1 MGPMGATTETG
12 FGWATPVLS
21 YVMAC
26 VGAALGLRCT
36 VRALDATGK
45 SKRNWLLTGA
55 VAIGAGIWTMHF
67 IAMLGFAVTG
77 TEIRYGVLLTL
88 LSLLVP
94 ILLTWAGML
103 IVGYGRSRA
112 LSLSLGGVVT
122 GFGVVVM
129 HYTGMAAMRL
139 TGQISYDPR
148 TVALSV
154 LIAVAAATAA
164 LWAGLTV
171 RGPVAAVGAS
181 LIMGIAVTA
190 MHYTGMRAAE
200 VKLAAETVAGGHA
213 PAGGATAMA
222 FILPMI
228 VILGSALFLTSAFV
242 ALSPTG
248 PRPPQLA
255 DSPGAAGVGVGVA
268 AGVGGAAGVGA
279 GVGLGG
285 AAGDDDAVSAL
296 NPVLGRRSS
305 HA

>member
-21 YVMAC
+21 YAMAC

-36 VRALDATGK
+36 VRALDATGR
-45 SKRNWLLTGA
+45 SKRRWLLTAA

-77 TEIRYGVLLTL
+77 TEIRYDVTLTL

-103 IVGYGRSRA
+103 IVGYGRSRSA
-112 LSLSLGGVVT
+112 SLSGGGAVT
-122 GFGVVVM
+122 GLGVVVM

-139 TGQISYDPR
+139 TGSIGYNLR

-171 RGPVAAVGAS
+171 RGPAAAVGAS
-181 LIMGIAVTA
+181 LIMGIAVSA

-200 VKLAAETVAGGHA
+200 VKVATEAVASGHI
-213 PAGGATAMA
+213 PGGGASAMA

-228 VILGSALFLTSAFV
+228 VCLGSALFLTSAFV
-242 ALSPTG
+242 ALSPAG
-248 PRPPQLA
+248 
-255 DSPGAAGVGVGVA
+255 PGAAHIPETPRTPAPGRVGEP
-268 AGVGGAAGVGA
+268 
-279 GVGLGG
+279 
-285 AAGDDDAVSAL
+285 
-296 NPVLGRRSS
+296 NPVAGGRSS

>member
-12 FGWATPVLS
+12 FGWATPALS

-36 VRALDATGK
+36 VRALSATGR
-45 SKRNWLLTGA
+45 SRRNWLLAAA
-55 VAIGAGIWTMHF
+55 VALGAGIWTMHF

-77 TEIRYGVLLTL
+77 TEIRYAVPLTL
-88 LSLLVP
+88 LSLLIP
-94 ILLTWAGML
+94 IVLTWAGLL
-103 IVGYGRSRA
+103 IVAHGRSRA
-112 LSLSLGGVVT
+112 MSLGLGGAVT

-139 TGQISYDPR
+139 NGSIGYDAP
-148 TVALSV
+148 TVTLSV

-171 RGPVAAVGAS
+171 RGPVAAIGAS
-181 LIMGIAVTA
+181 LIMGVAVTA

-200 VKLAAETVAGGHA
+200 VKVAADTAASGHV
-213 PAGGATAMA
+213 PAGGATATA

-228 VILGSALFLTSAFV
+228 VCLGSALFLTSAFV

-248 PRPPQLA
+248 P
-255 DSPGAAGVGVGVA
+255 GVP
-268 AGVGGAAGVGA
+268 
-279 GVGLGG
+279 
-285 AAGDDDAVSAL
+285 SA
-296 NPVLGRRSS
+296 PKGRGS

>member
-26 VGAALGLRCT
+26 VGAALGLRCM
-36 VRALDATGK
+36 VRALDATGRAR
-45 SKRNWLLTGA
+45 RNWLLAAA

-77 TEIRYGVLLTL
+77 TEIRYTVSLTL

-94 ILLTWAGML
+94 IVLTWIGML

-112 LSLSLGGVVT
+112 ISLCLGGVVT

-139 TGQISYDPR
+139 HGDISYNAS

-171 RGPVAAVGAS
+171 RGPIAGIGAS
-181 LIMGIAVTA
+181 LIMGVAVSA

-200 VKLAAETVAGGHA
+200 VKVASETVGSGQA
-213 PAGGATAMA
+213 PTGGATAMD

-228 VILGSALFLTSAFV
+228 VCLGSALFLTSAFV
-242 ALSPTG
+242 ALSPTSSAAG
-248 PRPPQLA
+248 SGSRPL
-255 DSPGAAGVGVGVA
+255 SGAA
-268 AGVGGAAGVGA
+268 AGERG
-279 GVGLGG
+279 
-285 AAGDDDAVSAL
+285 
-296 NPVLGRRSS
+296 S

>member
-1 MGPMGATTETG
+1 MAMGPMGATTETG

-36 VRALDATGK
+36 VRALEATGRV
-45 SKRNWLLTGA
+45 KRAWLSAAA
-55 VAIGAGIWTMHF
+55 VSLGAGIWTMHF

-77 TEIRYGVLLTL
+77 TEIRYAVWLTL
-88 LSLLVP
+88 LSLLAP
-94 ILLTWAGML
+94 IVLTWAGL
-103 IVGYGRSRA
+103 LVVGYGRSRA
-112 LSLSLGGVVT
+112 RSLGLGGAVT

-139 TGQISYDPR
+139 NGTIGYDAA

-154 LIAVAAATAA
+154 LIAVTAATAA

-181 LIMGIAVTA
+181 LVMGVAVSA
-190 MHYTGMRAAE
+190 MHYTGMRSAE
-200 VKLAAETVAGGHA
+200 VKVAADTAASGLV
-213 PAGGATAMA
+213 PTGGATATS

-228 VILGSALFLTSAFV
+228 VCLGSVLFLTSAFV

-248 PRPPQLA
+248 TRIE
-255 DSPGAAGVGVGVA
+255 SSAAPA
-268 AGVGGAAGVGA
+268 AQ
-279 GVGLGG
+279 
-285 AAGDDDAVSAL
+285 
-296 NPVLGRRSS
+296 RRGW

>member
-21 YVMAC
+21 YAMAC

-36 VRALDATGK
+36 VRALEASGRTR
-45 SKRNWLLTGA
+45 RNWLAAAA

-77 TEIRYGVLLTL
+77 TEVRYAVSLTL
-88 LSLLVP
+88 LSLLIP
-94 ILLTWAGML
+94 IVLTWVGML

-112 LSLSLGGVVT
+112 LSLCLGGTVT

-139 TGQISYDPR
+139 NGSVSYDAA

-154 LIAVAAATAA
+154 LIAVGAATAA

-171 RGPVAAVGAS
+171 RGPIAAVGAS
-181 LIMGIAVTA
+181 LIMGVAVTA

-200 VKLAAETVAGGHA
+200 VKVASATVASGHV
-213 PAGGATAMA
+213 PAGGASAMA

-228 VILGSALFLTSAFV
+228 VCLGSALFLTSAFV
-242 ALSPTG
+242 ALSPTTSASRTPPARNG
-248 PRPPQLA
+248 APRFDRASQER
-255 DSPGAAGVGVGVA
+255 G
-268 AGVGGAAGVGA
+268 
-279 GVGLGG
+279 
-285 AAGDDDAVSAL
+285 
-296 NPVLGRRSS
+296 S

>member
-36 VRALDATGK
+36 VRALNATGR
-45 SKRNWLLTGA
+45 SKRNWLLAAA

-77 TEIRYGVLLTL
+77 TEIRYDVALTL
-88 LSLLVP
+88 LSLLIP
-94 ILLTWAGML
+94 IVLTWVGML
-103 IVGYGRSRA
+103 IVGYGSSRA
-112 LSLSLGGVVT
+112 ASLSIGGAVT

-139 TGQISYDPR
+139 TGSVSYDPA
-148 TVALSV
+148 TVTLSV
-154 LIAVAAATAA
+154 AIAVAASTAA

-171 RGPVAAVGAS
+171 RGPLPAVGAS
-181 LIMGIAVTA
+181 LIMGVAVTA

-200 VKLAAETVAGGHA
+200 VRLAAQTLASGHA
-213 PAGGATAMA
+213 PTGGATAMA

-228 VILGSALFLTSAFV
+228 VCLGSALFLTSAFV
-242 ALSPTG
+242 ALSPTAPQQDTAQRQNTG
-248 PRPPQLA
+248 PHNT
-255 DSPGAAGVGVGVA
+255 
-268 AGVGGAAGVGA
+268 
-279 GVGLGG
+279 
-285 AAGDDDAVSAL
+285 AL
-296 NPVLGRRSS
+296 QREAEGNAS

>member
-36 VRALDATGK
+36 ARALAATGRV
-45 SKRNWLLTGA
+45 KRAWLLAAA
-55 VAIGAGIWTMHF
+55 VSIGAGIWTMHF

-77 TEIRYGVLLTL
+77 TEIRYSVWLTL

-94 ILLTWAGML
+94 IVLTWAGL
-103 IVGYGRSRA
+103 LVVGYGRSRA
-112 LSLSLGGVVT
+112 PSLGLGGAIT

-129 HYTGMAAMRL
+129 HYTGMAAIRL
-139 TGQISYDPR
+139 NGSIGYDAA
-148 TVALSV
+148 TVALSA
-154 LIAVAAATAA
+154 LIAVAVATAA

-171 RGPVAAVGAS
+171 RGPAAALGAS
-181 LIMGIAVTA
+181 LVMGVAVSA

-200 VKLAAETVAGGHA
+200 VKVAADTTASGLVSAD
-213 PAGGATAMA
+213 GASATA

-228 VILGSALFLTSAFV
+228 VCLGSILFLTSAFV

-248 PRPPQLA
+248 TRIESSMPP
-255 DSPGAAGVGVGVA
+255 VA
-268 AGVGGAAGVGA
+268 E
-279 GVGLGG
+279 
-285 AAGDDDAVSAL
+285 
-296 NPVLGRRSS
+296 RRGWN
-305 HA
+305 A

>member
-26 VGAALGLRCT
+26 AGAALGLRCT
-36 VRALDATGK
+36 VRALDAEGRA
-45 SKRNWLLTGA
+45 KRNWLLAAA
-55 VAIGAGIWTMHF
+55 VSIGAGIWTMHF
-67 IAMLGFAVTG
+67 VAMLGFAVTG
-77 TEIRYGVLLTL
+77 TEIRYSVSLTL

-94 ILLTWAGML
+94 IVLTWAGML
-103 IVGYGRSRA
+103 IVGYGRSRG
-112 LSLSLGGVVT
+112 LSLSVGGAVT

-139 TGQISYDPR
+139 AGSVSYDAG
-148 TVALSV
+148 TVALAV

-164 LWAGLTV
+164 LWAGLAV

-181 LIMGIAVTA
+181 LIMGVAVTA

-200 VKLAAETVAGGHA
+200 VKVAAATLATGHA
-213 PAGGATAMA
+213 PTAGATAMA

-228 VILGSALFLTSAFV
+228 VVLGSALFLTSAFV

-248 PRPPQLA
+248 AR
-255 DSPGAAGVGVGVA
+255 AAA
-268 AGVGGAAGVGA
+268 E
-279 GVGLGG
+279 
-285 AAGDDDAVSAL
+285 
-296 NPVLGRRSS
+296 GRGS

>member
-36 VRALDATGK
+36 VRALDSAGRV
-45 SKRNWLLTGA
+45 KRNWLLAGA
-55 VAIGAGIWTMHF
+55 VSIGAGIWTMHF

-77 TEIRYGVLLTL
+77 TEIRYSVSLTL
-88 LSLLVP
+88 LSLAVP

-103 IVGYGRSRA
+103 IVGYGRSRTV
-112 LSLSLGGVVT
+112 SLGLGGVVT

-139 TGQISYDPR
+139 TGNIDYNLR

-164 LWAGLTV
+164 LWAGLTI

-181 LIMGIAVTA
+181 LIMGVAVTA

-200 VKLAAETVAGGHA
+200 VTVATETVASGHA
-213 PAGGATAMA
+213 PTGGATAMA

-228 VILGSALFLTSAFV
+228 VVLGSALFLTSAFV

-248 PRPPQLA
+248 PRPPRVPDASAAPDAPDVL
-255 DSPGAAGVGVGVA
+255 GAA
-268 AGVGGAAGVGA
+268 AGA
-279 GVGLGG
+279 LG
-285 AAGDDDAVSAL
+285 AVS
-296 NPVLGRRSS
+296 GRRST

>member
-21 YVMAC
+21 YAMAC
-26 VGAALGLRCT
+26 VGSALGLRCT
-36 VRALDATGK
+36 VRALDASGR
-45 SKRNWLLTGA
+45 SKRHWLLTAA
-55 VAIGAGIWTMHF
+55 VSIGAGIWTMHF

-77 TEIRYGVLLTL
+77 TEIRYAVSLTL
-88 LSLLVP
+88 LSLVIP

-103 IVGYGRSRA
+103 IVGYGRSRT
-112 LSLSLGGVVT
+112 LSLCLGGMVT
-122 GFGVVVM
+122 GFGVVAM

-139 TGQISYDPR
+139 NASLDYNLG

-164 LWAGLTV
+164 LWAGLTI

-181 LIMGIAVTA
+181 LIMGVAVTA

-200 VKLAAETVAGGHA
+200 VSVAAQTVASGHV
-213 PAGGATAMA
+213 PSGGATAMA

-228 VILGSALFLTSAFV
+228 VVLGSTLFLTSAFV

-248 PRPPQLA
+248 RQA
-255 DSPGAAGVGVGVA
+255 RDPGVDE
-268 AGVGGAAGVGA
+268 
-279 GVGLGG
+279 
-285 AAGDDDAVSAL
+285 DDEAL
-296 NPVLGRRSS
+296 LPSRSRTLTERQSS

>member
-36 VRALDATGK
+36 VRALDATGR
-45 SKRNWLLTGA
+45 SKRNWLLTAA
-55 VAIGAGIWTMHF
+55 VAIGSGIWTMHF

-77 TEIRYGVLLTL
+77 TEIRYAVSLTL
-88 LSLLVP
+88 LSLIVP

-112 LSLSLGGVVT
+112 VSLSLGGVVT

-129 HYTGMAAMRL
+129 HYTGMEAMRL
-139 TGQISYDPR
+139 TGSVDYNPR

-171 RGPVAAVGAS
+171 RGPLAAVGAS
-181 LIMGIAVTA
+181 LIMGVAVSA

-200 VKLAAETVAGGHA
+200 VTVATRTATSGHI
-213 PAGGATAMA
+213 PTGGATAMA

-228 VILGSALFLTSAFV
+228 VCLGSALFLTSAFV

-248 PRPPQLA
+248 AKPPQP
-255 DSPGAAGVGVGVA
+255 SEAAGTTGLDAGRGSVLSPVA
-268 AGVGGAAGVGA
+268 E
-279 GVGLGG
+279 
-285 AAGDDDAVSAL
+285 
-296 NPVLGRRSS
+296 GRST

>member
-1 MGPMGATTETG
+1 MGATTETG

-21 YVMAC
+21 YAMSC

-36 VRALDATGK
+36 VRALDLTGRAK
-45 SKRNWLLTGA
+45 NNWLLAGA
-55 VAIGAGIWTMHF
+55 VSIGAGIWTMHF

-77 TEIRYGVLLTL
+77 TEIRYAVGLTL

-94 ILLTWAGML
+94 IALTFAGML

-112 LSLSLGGVVT
+112 RSLSIGGVVT

-139 TGQISYDPR
+139 NGSLRFDAG
-148 TVALSV
+148 TVALSI

-164 LWAGLTV
+164 LWAGLTI

-181 LIMGIAVTA
+181 LIMGVAVTA

-200 VKLAAETVAGGHA
+200 VSVATATVATGRVPG
-213 PAGGATAMA
+213 GGATAMA

-228 VILGSALFLTSAFV
+228 VCLGSALFLTSAFV

-248 PRPPQLA
+248 APTDTSADPDSPWRPRENADGADGVGPRPVR
-255 DSPGAAGVGVGVA
+255 AGEGQNA
-268 AGVGGAAGVGA
+268 
-279 GVGLGG
+279 
-285 AAGDDDAVSAL
+285 
-296 NPVLGRRSS
+296 